1 MTTTVA
7 VAMPSLLE
15 LMVNAR
21 LSTHLMG
28 LEILLDCVGTE
39 AFDRHR
45 GDAWGYAEQAGFL
58 YHDQQVPA
66 MFIGEYELEDAWHFG
81 RSRYEEAASR
91 HRPLVGD
98 EVWFSL

>member
-58 YHDQQVPA
+58 
-66 MFIGEYELEDAWHFG
+66 
-81 RSRYEEAASR
+81 
-91 HRPLVGD
+91 LVGAAMRKQPRGTAR
-98 EVWFSL
+98 